1 MTITQDAN
9 TLTVAWVSY
18 SRAHQAVQAIVSLDG
33 SERRFVDRNSIEPH
47 ERTTRARW
55 VDTRLVIT
63 TKWAGSANPNST
75 SFQSPVETEETL
87 SLESASTLKVQVT
100 RRDRDQAWSATR
112 TFRRQ

>member
-63 TKWAGSANPNST
+63 TKWAGSVNPNST